1 MNDYKYL
8 VSSPAVKRLE
18 RKDRMT
24 AIAINVIG
32 SVIGGAGV
40 YFSIIVWLGEFMPNL
55 DEHDFQIPLDRFKE
69 LLADDGKVED
79 GSLTHTVEAV
89 AHEIV
94 GCIFIDEF
102 TQLIRSVLYENPNN
116 ILNPDRV
123 AFKFVD
129 LVNKAAKQYHK
140 EEVQ

>member
-1 MNDYKYL
+1 
-8 VSSPAVKRLE
+8 
-18 RKDRMT
+18 
-24 AIAINVIG
+24 
-32 SVIGGAGV
+32 
-40 YFSIIVWLGEFMPNL
+40 MPNL

-94 GCIFIDEF
+94 GCSFIDEF

>member
-1 MNDYKYL
+1 
-8 VSSPAVKRLE
+8 
-18 RKDRMT
+18 
-24 AIAINVIG
+24 
-32 SVIGGAGV
+32 
-40 YFSIIVWLGEFMPNL
+40 MPNL